1 LKELFHELLKRTPIV
16 YLTIGVILLLFG
28 AAGGI
33 TTSFISLLI
42 SDFAGRVTTVVIGVA
57 LIVFGTFLAWR
68 EFVRSQHES
77 KADVKVMKS
86 AEELYKYVKMRIEQ
100 ARERV
105 DDLTWGPPT
114 MELTTFADKQ
124 AFDDYVETIGAICR
138 KETIAYREVM
148 SFPPIEHIDV
158 RIKRAEMMLKQNLF
172 GYHLRYYQFS
182 ADEVPPLLSFLIVDS
197 EEVILALYRYPYMP
211 IEGKVRLAV
220 RNPDIVSLFQDYYNA
235 IWHGAKVLKEG
246 DKVDWKAF
254 EEIQKWLETHRKIKV

>member
-1 LKELFHELLKRTPIV
+1 MITVSRA
-16 YLTIGVILLLFG
+16 LT
-28 AAGGI
+28 GGI

-105 DDLTWGPPT
+105 DDLTWGPLT

-138 KETIAYREVM
+138 KGTIAYREVM
-148 SFPPIEHIDV
+148 SFPLSSTLMFASNEQKGCSNRTYLDIISDITNSLPTRCRHCY
-158 RIKRAEMMLKQNLF
+158 LF
-172 GYHLRYYQFS
+172 
-182 ADEVPPLLSFLIVDS
+182 
-197 EEVILALYRYPYMP
+197 
-211 IEGKVRLAV
+211 
-220 RNPDIVSLFQDYYNA
+220 
-235 IWHGAKVLKEG
+235 
-246 DKVDWKAF
+246 
-254 EEIQKWLETHRKIKV
+254 